1 MMSGYDPATG
11 ICWQFRNKGDCHL
24 HLRCQC
30 PAHASR
36 FGERTLAYF
45 GRCRSGRRWFWSA
58 QTFACEQ
65 AAHGFADTEAAAF
78 DDAMAAVRGFRNGQ
92 PLIATVYHDW
102 TRRALKD
109 LDKAKWATRPPSDA
123 KDSRTVE
130 YLYSGE
136 WSDDELLDSKR
147 FLSLR
152 RFQITKR
159 TAKRIYYLRKAE
171 PINEHG
177 EPIDYGNIRSTTDWD
192 DNIGFIDRANLEAEG
207 HLYSSHTWHPD
218 WHLHASLA
226 GLLADLRRHE
236 PTETVDLGAL
246 KAAMAAAHPDKGGS
260 SAAFIEARAK
270 YVTARRAIRRV

>member
-78 DDAMAAVRGFRNGQ
+78 DDAMATVRGFRNGQ

-109 LDKAKWATRPPSDA
+109 LNKAKWATRPPSDA

-177 EPIDYGNIRSTTDWD
+177 EPIDCGNIRSTTDWD
-192 DNIGFIDRANLEAEG
+192 ATSALSTGPIWKPKATSTAAIPGI
-207 HLYSSHTWHPD
+207 
-218 WHLHASLA
+218 
-226 GLLADLRRHE
+226 
-236 PTETVDLGAL
+236 PTGTCMPRWPACSPTC
-246 KAAMAAAHPDKGGS
+246 AAMNPPRPSTSARSRPRWRRRIRTRAAAQRPS
-260 SAAFIEARAK
+260 SRHARN
-270 YVTARRAIRRV
+270 T